1 MRVEVRLPQWGMGMQ
16 EGTIVSW
23 LKKEGDQVQRGE
35 ALVDIETAKVTETL
49 EAPVSGTLTRI
60 VVPDGEVIEV
70 RALIAE
76 IESDEAP

>member
-1 MRVEVRLPQWGMGMQ
+1 MGMQ